1 MYPNFSPDMV
11 SFAPLK
17 NDNRY
22 SIKSKE
28 KEKMNTKHLVTVA
41 CAAAFCGGVWAA
53 DNSKAAVEVEE
64 ETSSLSDYVSIEAG
78 LAIDSKWM
86 YYGLVDNNDPILTPS
101 ACITF
106 FDWVFVGFD
115 AIFDLT
121 PYGRK
126 KIDGERVYTN
136 RGGKYTEFDPYIGI
150 AHAFSP
156 EDCELLPTT
165 VELSFDYCYEYH
177 SKSMGRSKG
186 SWGEPSQFVSLEV
199 GLPDLWIEPTFLY
212 ERDIDRD
219 NGTYLNLELGHTFS
233 LIDGETEEDDPV
245 LALRPSV
252 AQGFGN
258 SKRVYLYDDND
269 EHIDHGGLMDT
280 CIKLELVWNFCEY
293 LSLSGYVAYSDFL
306 FDRQIR
312 DAARNYE
319 SHGRWDE
326 SYNFFGGVAINFA
339 F

>member
-1 MYPNFSPDMV
+1 
-11 SFAPLK
+11 
-17 NDNRY
+17 
-22 SIKSKE
+22 
-28 KEKMNTKHLVTVA
+28 MNTKHLVTVA

-53 DNSKAAVEVEE
+53 NNAGAAVETEE
-64 ETSSLSDYVSIEAG
+64 ESTSLSDYVSIEAG
-78 LAIDSKWM
+78 LAFDSKWM
-86 YYGLVDNNDPILTPS
+86 YYGLVDNNDPIMTPS

-126 KIDGERVYTN
+126 MIDGERTYTN
-136 RGGKYTEFDPYIGI
+136 RGGRYTEFDPYVGI
-150 AHAFSP
+150 AHAFTP

-177 SKSMGRSKG
+177 SKSMGRAKG
-186 SWGEPSQFVSLEV
+186 SWGEPSQFVTLEV
-199 GLPDLWIEPTFLY
+199 GLPDLWLEPTFMY

-233 LIDGETEEDDPV
+233 IIDGETEEDDPV

-269 EHIDHGGLMDT
+269 EFIDHAGLMDT

-293 LSLSGYVAYSDFL
+293 FSLSGYVAYSDFL
-306 FDRQIR
+306 FDREIR
-312 DAARNYE
+312 QASRYYERNGY
-319 SHGRWDE
+319 SRWDN
-326 SYNFFGGVAINFA
+326 SYNFIGGIALNFA

>member
-1 MYPNFSPDMV
+1 
-11 SFAPLK
+11 
-17 NDNRY
+17 
-22 SIKSKE
+22 
-28 KEKMNTKHLVTVA
+28 MNAKHLATVA

-53 DNSKAAVEVEE
+53 NEANAAVEVEGE
-64 ETSSLSDYVSIEAG
+64 SSSLSDYVSIEAG
-78 LAIDSKWM
+78 IAVDSKWM
-86 YYGLVDNNDPILTPS
+86 YYGLVDNNDPIMTPS

-115 AIFDLT
+115 AIYDLT

-126 KIDGERVYTN
+126 KIEGERIYTN
-136 RGGKYTEFDPYIGI
+136 RGGKYVEFDPYVGV
-150 AHAFSP
+150 AHAFTP

-177 SKSMGRSKG
+177 SRSMGRAKG
-186 SWGEPSQFVSLEV
+186 TWGEPTQLLTLEV
-199 GLPDLWIEPTFLY
+199 GLPDLWLEPKFMY

-233 LIDGETEEDDPV
+233 LIDGETEEDDPI

-269 EHIDHGGLMDT
+269 EFIDHAGLMDT

-293 LSLSGYVAYSDFL
+293 FSLSGYVAYSDFL

-319 SHGRWDE
+319 AHGRWDE
-326 SYNFFGGVAINFA
+326 SYTFFGGVAINFA